1 MFSITLFVFN
11 NFQVITEDLERRVEE
26 LKKEYDH
33 AKEKARAAIVH
44 PVVQTEVVPPPPTN
58 GITAAAAYENIS
70 STTPNKYAFTFKFS
84 LKYIYIYVIYITFV
98 L

>member
-1 MFSITLFVFN
+1 MIICMFSITIFVSN

-58 GITAAAAYENIS
+58 GITAVASENIS
-70 STTPNKYAFTFKFS
+70 STTPNKYAFTFKLS
-84 LKYIYIYVIYITFV
+84 LKYI
-98 L
+98 

>member
-1 MFSITLFVFN
+1 MFSITTFVCN

-33 AKEKARAAIVH
+33 AKEKARAAIVY

-58 GITAAAAYENIS
+58 GTTVVASNNIS
-70 STTPNKYAFTFKFS
+70 STTPNKYAFTFKLS
-84 LKYIYIYVIYITFV
+84 MKYKCYLY
-98 L
+98 

>member
-1 MFSITLFVFN
+1 MFSITIFVCN

-58 GITAAAAYENIS
+58 GTTVVASESIR
-70 STTPNKYAFTFKFS
+70 STTPNKYAFTFK
-84 LKYIYIYVIYITFV
+84 LLMKYKCYLY
-98 L
+98 